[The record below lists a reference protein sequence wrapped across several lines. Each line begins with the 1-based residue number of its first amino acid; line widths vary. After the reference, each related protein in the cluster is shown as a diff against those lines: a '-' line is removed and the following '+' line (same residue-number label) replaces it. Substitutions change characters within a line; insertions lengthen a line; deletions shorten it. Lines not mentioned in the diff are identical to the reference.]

1 MHDTQPP
8 PQNAGSEVPQIEAQG
23 QETAPT
29 RRAFL
34 HGSAL
39 AAASLVALQGGI
51 GCGSDPADPSPSPTP
66 EVEPTPTATP
76 LASPVTDF
84 SLVLWVNGTE
94 VEVEIEARETLVEVL
109 RNRLGLM
116 GTHIGCDRGA
126 CGACTIL
133 LDGRPV
139 ISCSMLAVEALGH
152 ELTTVEGLAEGG
164 TLHPLQKAFVQH
176 DALQCG
182 FCTSGMLMS
191 SKALLDQNPMPD
203 EATVRAALSGNL
215 CRCGTYP
222 RIFNAIQAAATS

>member
-1 MHDTQPP
+1 MKDEQTPP
-8 PQNAGSEVPQIEAQG
+8 E
-23 QETAPT
+23 ETVRALEGNTTDGPEPSPT
-29 RRAFL
+29 RRTFL
-34 HGSAL
+34 QGSAL
-39 AAASLVALQGGI
+39 AAASLVVIQGGI
-51 GCGSDPADPSPSPTP
+51 GCGTEPGDSSPSPSPSA
-66 EVEPTPTATP
+66 EPTPTATP
-76 LASPVTDF
+76 LTSPVTDF
-84 SLVLWVNGTE
+84 SLVLWVNGAE

-133 LDGRPV
+133 LDGKPV

-152 ELTTVEGLAEGG
+152 ELTTVEGLVADG
-164 TLHPLQKAFVQH
+164 TLHPLQEAFVQH

-191 SKALLDQNPMPD
+191 SKALLDRNPTPD
-203 EATVRAALSGNL
+203 ETSIRAALSGNL

-222 RIFNAIQAAATS
+222 RIFSAIQAAST